1 MTKAIQLV
9 LTATVVTLAACGSS
23 GPSQSKADFVRQADA
38 VCKTDNAQLA
48 ALISHVGSHPTL
60 SEVRGI
66 YTSTVIPLFRKELRS
81 LQALKP
87 PAADR
92 ATVEKLLGDLS
103 SGVDQLEAGVR
114 DAKTLA
120 GLESIAT
127 PGLKR
132 AGDDARAYG
141 MKVCGT

>member
-1 MTKAIQLV
+1 MTKAIRLA
-9 LTATVVTLAACGSS
+9 LTVAVVAFAACGSS
-23 GPSQSKADFVRQADA
+23 SPSQSKADFVRRADA

-66 YTSTVIPLFRKELRS
+66 YTSTVIPLFRKELGS
-81 LQALKP
+81 LQALSP
-87 PAADR
+87 PKADR
-92 ATVEKLLGDLS
+92 APVKKLLADLS
-103 SGVDQLEAGVR
+103 SGVDQLESGVH
-114 DAKTLA
+114 DAKTLT

-127 PGLKR
+127 PGLKQ

-141 MKVCGT
+141 LKVCGT